1 MICIISE
8 KSRFEKFLKHPV
20 IFTDSSKNFSNHD
33 KNISIIALPPPI
45 SSQFRDIEKRPTLLC

>member
-20 IFTDSSKNFSNHD
+20 IFTDSSNNFSNHD

-45 SSQFRDIEKRPTLLC
+45 SSQFRDIEK